1 MTQGLWLVV
10 DNEFNRANQ
19 PKLVG
24 QWFETPPS
32 YTAVSSERNEL
43 DQMNDFELVAYWNV
57 LQFSRRIT
65 DAPKIVRHLTIVDE
79 LLTVRGIPH
88 QQGKRI
94 ITRKAA

>member
-32 YTAVSSERNEL
+32 YAAVSSERNEL

-65 DAPKIVRHLTIVDE
+65 DAAKIVRHLIIVDE
-79 LLTVRGIPH
+79 LLTVRGISH